1 MDRETGQV
9 ADVIWTVLTRTHDP
23 QSDID
28 RMVADV
34 ASTYGEDALLEFVR
48 VTIRGDL
55 SHAEAGN
62 VIFDDE
68 SVGRELGGAVARYFY
83 RYQPE

>member
-1 MDRETGQV
+1 MERETNQV
-9 ADVIWTVLTRTHDP
+9 ADVIRTLLTRTHDP
-23 QSDID
+23 QSDLD

-48 VTIRGDL
+48 ATIRGDL

-62 VIFDDE
+62 VIFNDE
-68 SVGRELGGAVARYFY
+68 SIGRELGVAVTRNFY
-83 RYQPE
+83 RYYPD